1 MLCDLFLLYINH
13 LYRVRKTCFQRG
25 FEVFEENIFKEKSGA
40 SSPKSR
46 TENLTSMIYESFL
59 WELYFEFFFLALA
72 LYSYCGVKKQNTDFF
87 RRTCF
92 KELKN
97 MVVEEKICG

>member
-72 LYSYCGVKKQNTDFF
+72 LYSYRGVKKQNTDFF
-87 RRTCF
+87 RRTRF

>member
-1 MLCDLFLLYINH
+1 MLE
-13 LYRVRKTCFQRG
+13 KTCFQRD
-25 FEVFEENIFKEKSGA
+25 FEVFENIFKEKSGA

-59 WELYFEFFFLALA
+59 WELSFEFFFLALV
-72 LYSYCGVKKQNTDFF
+72 LFSYCRVKKQNTDFF
-87 RRTCF
+87 QITCF

-97 MVVEEKICG
+97 MMIEEKISG